1 MYQKVVIRFWDD
13 TTMRGYAE
21 NFAPD
26 KGLLTLSPAGRAGT
40 HVLVRLDDVKAVFFV
55 KTLWGSPGRVKKK
68 GFPEDER
75 RVGTRVMVEFKDGEK
90 MWGAVFDAA
99 ALHSG
104 DLFLYPADKSSN
116 NEKVFIRRDAIVAIH
131 QG

>member
-55 KTLWGSPGRVKKK
+55 KNMGSPGRNKKK
-68 GFPEDER
+68 GFSQDDR
-75 RVGTRVMVEFKDGEK
+75 RLGTRVMVEFKDGEK
-90 MWGAVFDAA
+90 MWGAVFNAA
-99 ALHSG
+99 AIHGG
-104 DLFLYPADKSSN
+104 DFFLYPADGSSN
-116 NEKVFIRRDAIVAIH
+116 NEKVFIPRNAIAAIH